1 MPKPTTRKPASHPTP
16 AGAPIET
23 TAVPVAELAAPA
35 PAPVLEEPAELAAP
49 APAPAAP
56 DRRERLAA
64 ALRAAVLIAEPG
76 ELDTLEQWAAGTARR
91 ELEGAPAKGAPPP
104 APDRKGAP
112 LVVIV
117 GLTAAA
123 GYLLTRKR
131 RGRR

>member
-1 MPKPTTRKPASHPTP
+1 MAKPARKPAHTP
-16 AGAPIET
+16 ASPPIET
-23 TAVPVAELAAPA
+23 TAVEVAERPASAGPALPVDAAELA
-35 PAPVLEEPAELAAP
+35 
-49 APAPAAP
+49 APAAP

-64 ALRAAVLIAEPG
+64 ALRAAVLIAEPA

-91 ELEGAPAKGAPPP
+91 ELDGTAPPP
-104 APDRKGAP
+104 AAEKKGAP

-117 GLTAAA
+117 GLGAAA